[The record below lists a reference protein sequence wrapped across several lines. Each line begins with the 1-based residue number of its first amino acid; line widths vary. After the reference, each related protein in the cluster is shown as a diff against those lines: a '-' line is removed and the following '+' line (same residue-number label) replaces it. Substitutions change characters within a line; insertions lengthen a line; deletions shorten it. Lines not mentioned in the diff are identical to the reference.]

1 MGAHHEKCIKR
12 PVQIVGKNVK
22 FRLNRMVQ
30 NLCTAGI
37 VISNTDH
44 NDTSKKINVILN
56 S

>member
-1 MGAHHEKCIKR
+1 MGAPHEKCIKR

-37 VISNTDH
+37 VTNNIGH
-44 NDTSKKINVILN
+44 NDTSKKMNA
-56 S
+56 SFDS